1 MKAVLIHRPG
11 EISVVEIPKPEPA
24 ADEVLLKIGRVGYCG
39 SDLSTFRG
47 VNPLVTYP
55 RIPGHELAGTIVETG
70 ADVPAEWTAG
80 MQALVMPYTNCG
92 ACSACRQGRINCCRS
107 NQTLGVQRDGGLC
120 EFLAVPWRKLL
131 RADGLSLAEMALVEP
146 LTVGFHAVSRGRVT
160 SDDTVM
166 VFGCGAIGLGAIAG
180 AAERQARVIA
190 VDLDDAKLALALK
203 AGASDTI
210 NTASESL
217 HEKLLELTRGDGPEV
232 IIEAVGLPATFRAAV
247 DEACFAGRVVYI
259 GYAKA
264 PVEYETKTFVQK
276 ELDILGSR
284 NATREDFQNV
294 INMLQGGRFPV
305 DDAITLTVPIEEAPN
320 AMQQW
325 HENPAQITKIQVTLS

>member
-1 MKAVLIHRPG
+1 MKAVLIHQPG
-11 EISVVEIPKPEPA
+11 EISVVEIPKPSPA
-24 ADEVLLKIGRVGYCG
+24 ADEVLLQIGRVGYCG

-47 VNPLVTYP
+47 VNPLVSYP
-55 RIPGHELAGTIVETG
+55 RIPGHELAGTIVATG
-70 ADVPAEWTAG
+70 ADVPAEWSIG

-92 ACSACRQGRINCCRS
+92 KCSACRQGRINSCRY
-107 NQTLGVQRDGGLC
+107 NETLGVQRDGGLC

-146 LTVGFHAVSRGRVT
+146 LTVGFHAVARGRVT

-180 AAERQARVIA
+180 AAERKARVIA
-190 VDLDDAKLALALK
+190 VDLDDAKLALARK
-203 AGASDTI
+203 AGASETI
-210 NTASESL
+210 NTGSESL
-217 HEKLLELTRGDGPEV
+217 HERLMELTHGDGPEV

-264 PVEYETKTFVQK
+264 PVEYETKAFVQK
-276 ELDILGSR
+276 ELDIHGSR

-294 INMLQGGRFPV
+294 IAMLQGGRFPV
-305 DDAITLTVPIEEAPN
+305 EESITRIVSIEDAPA

-325 HENPAQITKIQVTLS
+325 HENPAAITKIQVALS